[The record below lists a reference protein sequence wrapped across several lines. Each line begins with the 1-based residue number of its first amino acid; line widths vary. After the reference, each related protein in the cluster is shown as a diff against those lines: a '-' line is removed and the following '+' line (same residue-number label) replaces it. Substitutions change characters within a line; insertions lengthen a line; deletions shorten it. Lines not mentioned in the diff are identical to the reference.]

1 MSDLQISEEDRMA
14 TGTLTEI
21 VPPGTLPAEP
31 SDEALEQAVPETAA
45 ELVLEPVPQ
54 EPVQVVAPE
63 LSAGQ
68 MLRQAREAAG
78 LHIAVLAMTL
88 KLPLKRL
95 EALEAE
101 RWDQLPDPVFVRAMA
116 SSVCRALKVDAAPI
130 LAKLPE
136 GRKHIAKRSEELGL
150 NQPYRTSSVPGAAPL
165 KEHLTK
171 PIAILTGLIF
181 LVALGVYVFPDID
194 VQSYFTSTSSSDT
207 AQFPVEPAKSGVKL
221 ETTEIILPSSDSPAP
236 AVSETKP
243 LSSNAPSPSLA
254 PLVPPITQATASTPV
269 ALATPLATP
278 VAAKPPV
285 LTGEQLVFR
294 AKDTSWV
301 EVIDSKGGV
310 ILRRNLEKNEVV
322 GLSIPSSSG
331 GAGPLS
337 VVVGRSDAT
346 EVSVRGKPFVM
357 EAVTRENVARFEVK

>member
-14 TGTLTEI
+14 TGTLTET

-31 SDEALEQAVPETAA
+31 SDAAVEQILPQDSETQD
-45 ELVLEPVPQ
+45 LVQ
-54 EPVQVVAPE
+54 EVIPE
-63 LSAGQ
+63 LTAGQ
-68 MLRQAREAAG
+68 MLRQARESAG

-136 GRKHIAKRSEELGL
+136 GRKHIAKRGEELGL
-150 NQPYRTSSVPGAAPL
+150 NQPYRASSVPGATSW
-165 KEHLTK
+165 KDHLTK
-171 PIAILTGLIF
+171 PMAIFTGLIL
-181 LVALGVYVFPDID
+181 LVALGVYVFPDMD
-194 VQSYFTSTSSSDT
+194 VQSYFTATSSSDS
-207 AQFPVEPAKSGVKL
+207 AKFPAEPPSTGGKL
-221 ETTEIILPSSDSPAP
+221 ETTEIILPSNDVAVPAAPEPKPTSSSASSPPLASLPAP
-236 AVSETKP
+236 A
-243 LSSNAPSPSLA
+243 APVTAALA
-254 PLVPPITQATASTPV
+254 PV
-269 ALATPLATP
+269 APLAP
-278 VAAKPPV
+278 EAAKSPV
-285 LTGEQLVFR
+285 LSGEQLVFK
-294 AKDTSWV
+294 ANDTSWV
-301 EVIDSKGGV
+301 EVIDSKGVV

-337 VVVGRSDAT
+337 VVVGRSDVT
-346 EVSVRGKPFVM
+346 EVLVRGKPFGM
-357 EAVTRENVARFEVK
+357 AAVTRENVARFEVK

>member
-14 TGTLTEI
+14 TGTLTET
-21 VPPGTLPAEP
+21 VPLGTLPAEP
-31 SDEALEQAVPETAA
+31 SDEALEQAVP
-45 ELVLEPVPQ
+45 Q
-54 EPVQVVAPE
+54 EPVQVAAPE

-136 GRKHIAKRSEELGL
+136 GRKHIANRSEELGL
-150 NQPYRTSSVPGAAPL
+150 NQPYRTSSVPGATPL
-165 KEHLTK
+165 KEHLSK

-181 LVALGVYVFPDID
+181 LVALVVYVFPDID
-194 VQSYFTSTSSSDT
+194 VQSYFTSMSSSDK
-207 AQFPVEPAKSGVKL
+207 AQFPVEPANSGVKL
-221 ETTEIILPSSDSPAP
+221 ETTEIILPSSDTPAP

-243 LSSNAPSPSLA
+243 LSSNPSSPSLA
-254 PLVPPITQATASTPV
+254 PLSTPA
-269 ALATPLATP
+269 ALATPLAIP

-301 EVIDSKGGV
+301 EVVDSKGGV

>member
-14 TGTLTEI
+14 TGTLTET
-21 VPPGTLPAEP
+21 VPLGTLPAEP
-31 SDEALEQAVPETAA
+31 SDEALEQAVP
-45 ELVLEPVPQ
+45 Q
-54 EPVQVVAPE
+54 EPIQVAAPE

-136 GRKHIAKRSEELGL
+136 GRKHIANRSEELGL
-150 NQPYRTSSVPGAAPL
+150 NQPYRTSSVPGATPL
-165 KEHLTK
+165 KEHLSK

-181 LVALGVYVFPDID
+181 LVALVVYVFPDID
-194 VQSYFTSTSSSDT
+194 VQSYFTSTSSSAT
-207 AQFPVEPAKSGVKL
+207 AQFPVEPAMSGVKL
-221 ETTEIILPSSDSPAP
+221 ETTEIILPSSDTPTP

-243 LSSNAPSPSLA
+243 AESNTSSPSLA
-254 PLVPPITQATASTPV
+254 SLATSGTLAAAANPATPV
-269 ALATPLATP
+269 ALASSLPTSL
-278 VAAKPPV
+278 AAKPPV
-285 LTGEQLVFR
+285 LTGEQLVFK

-301 EVIDSKGGV
+301 EVVDSKGGV

-337 VVVGRSDAT
+337 VVVGRSDVT
-346 EVSVRGKPFVM
+346 EVSVRGKPFVL
-357 EAVTRENVARFEVK
+357 ESVTRENVARFEVK

>member
-14 TGTLTEI
+14 AGTLTET

-31 SDEALEQAVPETAA
+31 SDAAVEQILPQDSEPQD
-45 ELVLEPVPQ
+45 LVKEVI
-54 EPVQVVAPE
+54 PE
-63 LSAGQ
+63 LTAGQ
-68 MLRQAREAAG
+68 MLRQARESAG

-136 GRKHIAKRSEELGL
+136 GRKHIAKRGEELGL
-150 NQPYRTSSVPGAAPL
+150 NQPYKASSVPGATSW
-165 KEHLTK
+165 KDHLTK
-171 PIAILTGLIF
+171 PMAIFTGLIL
-181 LVALGVYVFPDID
+181 LVALGVYVFPDMD
-194 VQSYFTSTSSSDT
+194 VQSYFTATSSSDS
-207 AQFPVEPAKSGVKL
+207 AKFPAEPSSTGGKL
-221 ETTEIILPSSDSPAP
+221 ETTEIILPSNDVAAPVAPEPKPTSSSASSPPLASLPAP
-236 AVSETKP
+236 A
-243 LSSNAPSPSLA
+243 APVTAALA
-254 PLVPPITQATASTPV
+254 PV
-269 ALATPLATP
+269 APLAP
-278 VAAKPPV
+278 EAAKSPV
-285 LTGEQLVFR
+285 LSGEQLVFK
-294 AKDTSWV
+294 ANDTSWV
-301 EVIDSKGGV
+301 EVIDSKGVV

-337 VVVGRSDAT
+337 VVVGRSDVT
-346 EVSVRGKPFVM
+346 EVSVRGKPFGM
-357 EAVTRENVARFEVK
+357 AAVTRENVARFEVK

>member
-14 TGTLTEI
+14 TGTLTET
-21 VPPGTLPAEP
+21 VPPGTVPAEP
-31 SDEALEQAVPETAA
+31 YDEALEQAVPETAS
-45 ELVLEPVPQ
+45 EPFQEPVPQ

-136 GRKHIAKRSEELGL
+136 GRKHIANRSEELGL
-150 NQPYRTSSVPGAAPL
+150 NQPYRTSSVPGATPL

-181 LVALGVYVFPDID
+181 LVALVVYVFPDID

-207 AQFPVEPAKSGVKL
+207 AQFPVEPAKNGVKL
-221 ETTEIILPSSDSPAP
+221 ETTEIILPSSDTPAP

-243 LSSNAPSPSLA
+243 LSSNASSPSLA
-254 PLVPPITQATASTPV
+254 PLSTTATPATPAAPSTPV
-269 ALATPLATP
+269 AAT
-278 VAAKPPV
+278 PPV

-337 VVVGRSDAT
+337 VVVGRSDVT
-346 EVSVRGKPFVM
+346 EVSVRGKPFVL
-357 EAVTRENVARFEVK
+357 ESVTRENVARFEVK

>member
-14 TGTLTEI
+14 TGTLTET
-21 VPPGTLPAEP
+21 VPLGTLPAEP
-31 SDEALEQAVPETAA
+31 SDNPVGLITPETSAKQ
-45 ELVLEPVPQ
+45 VLEPVPQ
-54 EPVQVVAPE
+54 EPVQMVAPE

-136 GRKHIAKRSEELGL
+136 GRKHIANRSEELGL
-150 NQPYRTSSVPGAAPL
+150 NQPYKTSSVPGATPL
-165 KEHLTK
+165 KEHLSK
-171 PIAILTGLIF
+171 PIALITGLIF
-181 LVALGVYVFPDID
+181 LVALGVYVFPEID
-194 VQSYFTSTSSSDT
+194 VQSYFTSSSDT

-236 AVSETKP
+236 ASSEIKP
-243 LSSNAPSPSLA
+243 LSSNPSSPSLA
-254 PLVPPITQATASTPV
+254 PLSNT
-269 ALATPLATP
+269 ATPATP
-278 VAAKPPV
+278 AVPATPAAAPPPV

-337 VVVGRSDAT
+337 VVVGRSDVT

-357 EAVTRENVARFEVK
+357 EAVTRENVARFQVK